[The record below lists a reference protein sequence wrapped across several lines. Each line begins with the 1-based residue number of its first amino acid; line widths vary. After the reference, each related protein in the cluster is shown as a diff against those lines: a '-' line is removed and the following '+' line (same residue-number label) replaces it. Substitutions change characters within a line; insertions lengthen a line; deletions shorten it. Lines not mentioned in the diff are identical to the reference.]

1 MSQDYI
7 KVFSGSSIEILPLRE
22 ALEAENIIPV
32 IKDRAESARLAGFGA
47 LPNFQD
53 IFVHKDELECAQKLI
68 ADHTDEGIA

>member
-22 ALEAENIIPV
+22 ALEEENIVPV

-47 LPNFQD
+47 LHNFQE
-53 IFVHKDELECAQKLI
+53 IFVHKDELERAQKLI
-68 ADHTDEGIA
+68 ADHTDEGNA

>member
-22 ALEAENIIPV
+22 ALEEENIVPV

-47 LPNFQD
+47 LHNFQE
-53 IFVHKDELECAQKLI
+53 IFVHKDELERAQKLI